1 MNEGP
6 SSNSGSCHFTETKAK
21 ACPRGGE
28 RQEGA
33 EDLWVGTDV
42 TLTPSVEVGQI
53 AVTGGIFVGFW
64 FSDTLTSSLLRLVKN
79 EAWKDCTPKSYSS
92 P

>member
-53 AVTGGIFVGFW
+53 AVTGGIFCG
-64 FSDTLTSSLLRLVKN
+64 LLVFRYTDFFPSEIGEK
-79 EAWKDCTPKSYSS
+79 
-92 P
+92 